1 MRRTKTKK
9 RKKREKS
16 QKRQKSQKSQ
26 KKTKTRR
33 IKRIRGG
40 NYQTDVTI
48 TDLEG
53 VSVKALEDVT
63 VAGPGFVLSGSAYRD
78 LMESIDRNGTD

>member
-1 MRRTKTKK
+1 MRKAKTKTKK
-9 RKKREKS
+9 RKKRENT
-16 QKRQKSQKSQ
+16 KRA
-26 KKTKTRR
+26 KTRR
-33 IKRIRGG
+33 AKTRKRTKRIRGG